1 MIALNLYIILTLVN
15 RMVIQDGGM
24 SLLDRLLQ
32 KSLRYKHH
40 REHYIQS
47 FEEKVIPLGLKINNK
62 PAFAPISEDFMIN
75 WKNMLQRA
83 EYSLVQL
90 LFTESQKVIKKLDSD
105 IENELRNF
113 GYESRDQ
120 VYLGLERKHTDF
132 KKSLEKR
139 RSKKWQRFRELH
151 HQELQTNR
159 SVNEKPQVML
169 PIANENNHSAVVRG
183 STNKDIETSIATEN
197 MRGNDVTKTTSEA
210 PTVEMESID
219 APASPLDNLG
229 KIYEENITDNRVRRQ
244 RTKKVL

>member
-1 MIALNLYIILTLVN
+1 
-15 RMVIQDGGM
+15 
-24 SLLDRLLQ
+24 
-32 KSLRYKHH
+32 
-40 REHYIQS
+40 
-47 FEEKVIPLGLKINNK
+47 
-62 PAFAPISEDFMIN
+62 MIN
-75 WKNMLQRA
+75 WKNILRRA

-90 LFTESQKVIKKLDSD
+90 LLTESQKVIKKLDSD

-169 PIANENNHSAVVRG
+169 PIANENNHSAVVRA
-183 STNKDIETSIATEN
+183 SANKDIETSIATEN
-197 MRGNDVTKTTSEA
+197 MRGNERYERKYERKPHQKHQLLEWKTLMYLRHYWIIW
-210 PTVEMESID
+210 VRY
-219 APASPLDNLG
+219 LK
-229 KIYEENITDNRVRRQ
+229 KILQIIV
-244 RTKKVL
+244 